1 MTFITAR
8 DLRLNPSA
16 VWSKLKKDDSV
27 VVTLN
32 GRPVAVISGV
42 TPDALEEYLLLFK
55 RLKAQMAVSKLRQ
68 ASVKSGLSKTP
79 AREIE
84 REIKASRAGRSK

>member
-8 DLRLNPSA
+8 DLRLNPAS

-42 TPDALEEYLLLFK
+42 TPDALEEYLLLLK

-68 ASVKSGLSKTP
+68 ASVKAGLSKTT
-79 AREIE
+79 AADVD
-84 REIKASRAGRSK
+84 REIKASRKERDA